1 MKFKRKKTLKENIIL
16 LLALIIVCI
25 FSISSSLDLK
35 RLSGNVIY
43 SVSSVD
49 KFTNGEDSPKIKE
62 YKESLETLVEENDL
76 GKKFINIVS
85 QKDGR
90 YVSLIFSSK
99 TGETLSFESLI
110 KSEYKDKFWQ
120 KVTELISLKYP
131 KFISSVL
138 EKHDHNNVY
147 IVRKNE
153 LVIYFYDYAINPSPE
168 ENLFIKVNYND
179 VKDML
184 DIPVSYDSTYAPEDG
199 TTIDLNKKLVAI
211 TFDDGPGSY
220 TNELLDILEDNKARS
235 TFFMLGK
242 NISYYADVVKRAAKL
257 KMEIGYHSY
266 AHTSFKRQELATV
279 QEEFNLS
286 NETLKN
292 ITGDT
297 FHLVRPPYGAINSD
311 IKNALDAPFILWNI
325 DTEDWRHRDSD
336 YLVNYTLEHLNDGN
350 IILFHDIHKTSVEA
364 ISKLL
369 PILYVRGYQ
378 VVTVSDLAKATN
390 TTLEAHTAYQGFRR

>member
-16 LLALIIVCI
+16 LLALIMVCI

-90 YVSLIFSSK
+90 YGSLIFSSK

-153 LVIYFYDYAINPSPE
+153 LVIYFYDYAINPAPE
-168 ENLFIKVNYND
+168 EDLFIKVNYND

-297 FHLVRPPYGAINSD
+297 FHLVRPPYGAINND

-364 ISKLL
+364 IRKLL

>member
-16 LLALIIVCI
+16 LLALIMVCI

-153 LVIYFYDYAINPSPE
+153 LVIYFYDYAINPAPE
-168 ENLFIKVNYND
+168 EDLFIKVNYND

>member
-16 LLALIIVCI
+16 LLALIMVCI

-153 LVIYFYDYAINPSPE
+153 LVIYFYDYAINPAPE
-168 ENLFIKVNYND
+168 EDLFIKVNYND

-199 TTIDLNKKLVAI
+199 TTIDLTKKLVAI

>member
-16 LLALIIVCI
+16 LLALIMVCI

-147 IVRKNE
+147 VVRKNE
-153 LVIYFYDYAINPSPE
+153 LVIYFYDYAINPAPE

-199 TTIDLNKKLVAI
+199 TTIDLTKKLVAI

>member
-16 LLALIIVCI
+16 LLALIMVCI

-147 IVRKNE
+147 VVRKNE
-153 LVIYFYDYAINPSPE
+153 LVIYFYDYAINPAPE

>member
-16 LLALIIVCI
+16 LLALIMVCI

-147 IVRKNE
+147 VVRKNE
-153 LVIYFYDYAINPSPE
+153 LVIYFYDYAINPAPE
-168 ENLFIKVNYND
+168 EDLFIKVNYND

>member
-16 LLALIIVCI
+16 LLALIMVCI

-147 IVRKNE
+147 VVRKNE
-153 LVIYFYDYAINPSPE
+153 LVIYFYDYAINPAPE

-199 TTIDLNKKLVAI
+199 TTIDLTKKLVAI

-336 YLVNYTLEHLNDGN
+336 YLVNYTFL
-350 IILFHDIHKTSVEA
+350 
-364 ISKLL
+364 
-369 PILYVRGYQ
+369 
-378 VVTVSDLAKATN
+378 
-390 TTLEAHTAYQGFRR
+390 

>member
-16 LLALIIVCI
+16 LLALIMVCI

-110 KSEYKDKFWQ
+110 KSDYKDKFWQ

-147 IVRKNE
+147 VVRKNE
-153 LVIYFYDYAINPSPE
+153 LVIYFYDYAINPAPE
-168 ENLFIKVNYND
+168 EDLFIKVNYND

-199 TTIDLNKKLVAI
+199 TTINLNKKLVAI

>member
-16 LLALIIVCI
+16 LLALIMVCI

-153 LVIYFYDYAINPSPE
+153 LVIYFYDYAINPAPE
-168 ENLFIKVNYND
+168 EDLFIKVNYND

-297 FHLVRPPYGAINSD
+297 FHLVRPPYGAINND

-364 ISKLL
+364 IRKLL

-390 TTLEAHTAYQGFRR
+390 TTLEAHMAYQGFRR